1 MVIHERDIET
11 GSGTRTLVLQ
21 PDFKDRHLNP
31 DDGRSHDDRLEE
43 AINLSHA
50 IDLAVVG
57 SEIVNINNVSNS
69 HLLGSG
75 TIERLGQY
83 IDEQEIDL
91 VILNHDVTPVQQR
104 NLEKDWQA
112 KVLDRTALIL
122 EIFGERAQTAE
133 GKLQVELAHLTY
145 QRSRLVRT
153 WTHLERQRGGYGFV
167 GGPGE
172 TQIEIDRRLINDR
185 ISRLKDELEKVK
197 KTRRLQ
203 RKSRSQ
209 VPYPIIALVG
219 YTNAGK
225 STLFNQLT
233 EGEVSAK
240 DQLFET
246 LDPTMRAVELPSG
259 RRFILSDTV
268 GFIANLPTQLIAAFR
283 ATLEEVNEADII
295 CHVQDIA
302 SAQHADEKQDV
313 LDVLNEMEVE
323 ESDDTI
329 LIDVLNKIDLL
340 DEEQEKYT
348 LNKASN
354 TSETVAVSALTGR
367 RLDHLLDLFDTI
379 LDRKTDE
386 RTYEIDIADGEAQSW
401 LYEHVHV
408 LDRIN
413 TPDHVY
419 LTVRITPDDHGRFTS
434 HFDHAEV
441 DDPPSSNN
449 DRAMSLTAE

>member
-1 MVIHERDIET
+1 
-11 GSGTRTLVLQ
+11 
-21 PDFKDRHLNP
+21 
-31 DDGRSHDDRLEE
+31 
-43 AINLSHA
+43 
-50 IDLAVVG
+50 VVG
-57 SEIVNINNVSNS
+57 SEITSVNNISNS

-75 TIERLGQY
+75 TVDRLGQF
-83 IDEQEIDL
+83 IDDQDIDL

-185 ISRLKDELEKVK
+185 IARLKDELEKVK

-259 RRFILSDTV
+259 RRVILSDTV
-268 GFIANLPTQLIAAFR
+268 GFIANLPTQLVAAFR

-302 SAQHADEKQDV
+302 SDQHTDEKQDV
-313 LDVLNEMEVE
+313 LDVLEEMEVKQ
-323 ESDDTI
+323 SDDSI

-340 DEEQEKYT
+340 DAERRKYA
-348 LNKASN
+348 LNKSSN
-354 TSETVAVSALTGR
+354 TAETVAISALTGD
-367 RLDHLLDLFDTI
+367 RLTDLLDEFDVI

-386 RTYEIDIADGEAQSW
+386 RTYQINIADGEAQSW

-408 LDRIN
+408 LDRVD

-419 LTVRITPDDHGRFTS
+419 ITVRITPDDHGRFMS
-434 HFDHAEV
+434 HFDHEVVDHPPKNQTDITDQNESQGQATVDSDMSQAAE
-441 DDPPSSNN
+441 
-449 DRAMSLTAE
+449 